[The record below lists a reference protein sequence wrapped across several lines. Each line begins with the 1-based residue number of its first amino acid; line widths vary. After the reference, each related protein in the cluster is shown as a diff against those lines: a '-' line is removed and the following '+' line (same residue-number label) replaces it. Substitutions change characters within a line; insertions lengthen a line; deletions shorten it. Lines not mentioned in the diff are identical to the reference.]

1 MKRWIW
7 RRRPGPDQAGPHEH
21 ANKFP
26 FYKSSEGYLRNF
38 NEQSDVICDY
48 KESHHDW
55 TGQEQDGD
63 RGASEKEGWG
73 CCVYQRRGEGTQ
85 GKQEDSRGDWKG
97 LVMDTYM
104 I

>member
-73 CCVYQRRGEGTQ
+73 AVCTSAGVRAL
-85 GKQEDSRGDWKG
+85 KASRKILGVTGRTW
-97 LVMDTYM
+97 
-104 I
+104 